1 MTRKIP
7 RNQMKRGVHRTLSGD
22 ALWKMLGFNNVRA
35 FQRARQRQQVPIRM
49 YPVPGT
55 RGVFAYLEDVER
67 YLAERQALESEITA
81 TGSK

>member
-1 MTRKIP
+1 
-7 RNQMKRGVHRTLSGD
+7 MKRGAQRTLSGD

-35 FQRARQRQQVPIRM
+35 FQRARQRQEMPIRM

-67 YLAERQALESEITA
+67 YLDERQTLESENTA
-81 TGSK
+81 MDSK